1 MSPAAVLLPLVPA
14 LPLLW
19 AALAL
24 LPRARALV
32 AGTAAIPALPAL
44 LAAALL
50 PEGAGATTDWLL
62 LGTEWRLEGPGRP
75 LLAVSGLLWAAA
87 GLFGRGYLAGKAR
100 RWRFDGFFQLTMAG
114 SLGLIV
120 AVDAV
125 GFYTLFAVM
134 SLASYGLVVHHG
146 DAEARRAGRVYI
158 ILAVAG
164 EVGLLVGLVGLAGGF
179 PGTWPALALG
189 LAIKAGVLPLHVW
202 LALAHPVAPVPASA
216 VLSGAMVKAGLLGW
230 LRFPPPETPEFWGLM
245 MAGLG
250 AVGALYAGL
259 VGLTQTRPKV
269 VLAYSTVSQMGVMT
283 AALGL
288 AWARPEAAALAAA
301 VVAYAVH
308 HALTKGTLF
317 LGVGWLE
324 AGGGAAARLTVWLGA
339 LVMAGLPAT
348 GGAAAKALLKEP
360 LGALPAAYGPAGWWL
375 TASAV
380 VTAVLMA
387 RVLVVL
393 PGGGNGTARS
403 MGLATL
409 GLAIA
414 MLAVPWAWPPLAA
427 GAAYSVTKGLA
438 GTLAPLGVAGVA
450 AAALI
455 RWRGARPWGPA
466 VPVGDLLALLPL
478 PGWPWALPTLPR
490 RRLRGRIRQQLGE
503 ASGRLRR
510 GEAALAGWGATG
522 LVLLGLAAVL
532 GMVLGR

>member
-1 MSPAAVLLPLVPA
+1 MSSAAVLLPLVPA
-14 LPLLW
+14 LPLVW
-19 AALAL
+19 AALTL

-32 AGTAAIPALPAL
+32 AATAAIPALPAL
-44 LAAALL
+44 LAAGVV

-87 GLFGRGYLAGKAR
+87 GLFGRGYLAGKVG
-100 RWRFDGFFQLTMAG
+100 RWRFDGFFHLTMAG

-125 GFYTLFAVM
+125 GFYTLFALM

-146 DAEARRAGRVYI
+146 DTEARRAGRVYI
-158 ILAVAG
+158 TLAVAG
-164 EVGLLVGLVGLAGGF
+164 EVGLLVGLVGLNGGF
-179 PGTWPALALG
+179 PGAWPALALG
-189 LAIKAGVLPLHVW
+189 LAIKAGLLPLHVW
-202 LALAHPVAPVPASA
+202 LPLAHPVAPVPASA

-230 LRFPPPETPEFWGLM
+230 LRFPPPEASEFWGLM
-245 MAGLG
+245 LAGLG

-269 VLAYSTVSQMGVMT
+269 VLAYSTVSQMGVMA

-288 AWARPEAAALAAA
+288 AWAHPQLAGLSGV

-317 LGVGWLE
+317 LAVGWLE
-324 AGGGAAARLTVWLGA
+324 AGGGPAARLTVWLGA

-348 GGAAAKALLKEP
+348 GGAAAKALLKGPLGSLP
-360 LGALPAAYGPAGWWL
+360 LGAELTGWWL

-380 VTAVLMA
+380 ITALLMA
-387 RVLVVL
+387 RLLAVL
-393 PGGGNGTARS
+393 PAAGTGTARS
-403 MGLATL
+403 LGLATL
-409 GLAIA
+409 GLAVA
-414 MLAVPWAWPPLAA
+414 MVALPWAWPPLAE
-427 GAAYSVTKGLA
+427 GAAYSVTKGLVSA
-438 GTLAPLGVAGVA
+438 LEPLAVAGVA
-450 AAALI
+450 AAVLI
-455 RWRGARPWGPA
+455 GWRRARPWGPA
-466 VPVGDLLALLPL
+466 VPVGDLLALLPGPVPWRPL
-478 PGWPWALPTLPR
+478 PAVPMR
-490 RRLRGRIRQQLGE
+490 RIKGRIRQELGE

-522 LVLLGLAAVL
+522 VVLLAMAAALGGLLA
-532 GMVLGR
+532 R

>member
-1 MSPAAVLLPLVPA
+1 MSLAAVLLPLVPA

-19 AALAL
+19 AALVL
-24 LPRARALV
+24 LPRTRALV
-32 AGTAAIPALPAL
+32 AATAAIPALPAL
-44 LAAALL
+44 LAAGLL

-62 LGTEWRLEGPGRP
+62 LGTEWRLEGPGRA

-87 GLFGRGYLAGKAR
+87 GLFGQGYLMGKAR

-125 GFYTLFAVM
+125 GFYTLFALM
-134 SLASYGLVVHHG
+134 SLASYGLVVHQG

-164 EVGLLVGLVGLAGGF
+164 EVGLLVGLIGLAGGF
-179 PGTWPALALG
+179 PGTWPSLALG
-189 LAIKAGVLPLHVW
+189 LAIKAGLLPLHVW
-202 LALAHPVAPVPASA
+202 LPLAHPVAPVPASA

-230 LRFPPPETPEFWGLM
+230 LRFPPPEAPEFWGLVL
-245 MAGLG
+245 AGLG
-250 AVGALYAGL
+250 AAGALYAGL
-259 VGLTQTRPKV
+259 VGITQNRPKV
-269 VLAYSTVSQMGVMT
+269 LLAYSTVSQMGVMA

-288 AWARPEAAALAAA
+288 AWARPEATALAG
-301 VVAYAVH
+301 VVAAYAVH

-324 AGGGAAARLTVWLGA
+324 AGGGPAARLTVWLGA

-360 LGALPAAYGPAGWWL
+360 LGSLPVGLELAGWWL

-387 RVLVVL
+387 RLLVVL
-393 PGGGNGTARS
+393 PAAGTGTRRS
-403 MGLATL
+403 L
-409 GLAIA
+409 GLAAAGLAVA
-414 MLAVPWAWPPLAA
+414 MLVVPWVWPPLAG
-427 GAAYSVTKGLA
+427 GAAYSVTKGLVNA
-438 GTLAPLGVAGVA
+438 LGPLAIAAVA
-450 AAALI
+450 AGLLAW
-455 RWRGARPWGPA
+455 RRGARPWGPA
-466 VPVGDLLALLPL
+466 VPVGDLLALLPSAV
-478 PGWPWALPTLPR
+478 WFPR
-490 RRLRGRIRQQLGE
+490 VRVPSGKRLKARLRREMGE

-522 LVLLGLAAVL
+522 LALLIVAVVL
-532 GMVLGR
+532 GVVLGR